1 MNKFIRCSISW
12 LLPFLLI
19 VSLLLLFFVILVV
32 LSLSLNGDFC
42 LTSDLDCSFNTWIKH
57 CMNVLYPFKSLI
69 SILLILLPIV
79 VALSV
84 FYENLKVQECQALS
98 DLRTLLNSDNNMEV
112 HTALKKDR
120 SNMPFGINL
129 NKEKEDKKNKE
140 EEVLYSK
147 IDNYLGT
154 IELINVYLKK
164 GIISEKEFNNQFG
177 YRIDSI
183 KCNPKMMQYINEEHP
198 IVWSNLHEIIKLRN
212 MSN

>member
-1 MNKFIRCSISW
+1 M
-12 LLPFLLI
+12 
-19 VSLLLLFFVILVV
+19 
-32 LSLSLNGDFC
+32 D
-42 LTSDLDCSFNTWIKH
+42 
-57 CMNVLYPFKSLI
+57 VLYPFKSLI
-69 SILLILLPIV
+69 STLLILLPIV

-84 FYENLKVQECQALS
+84 FYENLKVQECQALL

-120 SNMPFGINL
+120 NNMPLGIEL
-129 NKEKEDKKNKE
+129 NKGKEDKKNKE

-183 KCNPKMMQYINEEHP
+183 KCNPKIMQYINEEHP